1 MTTNPLEA
9 SEARP
14 PDFDERTLRS
24 LLTEVY
30 GMSGRL
36 TPLLGERDQNTRVDL
51 DTGQCFVLKIAGVVE
66 DPVVTDCQVQVLL
79 HLEENGCPVAVPRVR
94 RTVAGEPSTEILR
107 GSDRHIARL
116 VTYVPGVQMSEV
128 SLSADIAWSFGR
140 KLAQLGESLRGFRH
154 AGDHQVLP
162 WDMQRLLQL
171 RPILHHIDDTEVQQL
186 ASAVMGDFEKRVLPA
201 FSGLRKQLIHS
212 DANPENVLLDTDENG
227 VTGFIDFGDMLR
239 APLVVD
245 VAVAASYLRAFEGDA
260 LQFILPFVAGYHSVT
275 NLDAPEIELLFDL
288 IRARLVTS
296 LSMLHWR
303 LSVRS
308 EDDAYRQSTLSQES
322 GAQVFLA
329 RLDDV
334 GRKAFDQA
342 LREAV

>member
-9 SEARP
+9 SDARP
-14 PDFDERTLRS
+14 PAIDEPTLRK
-24 LLTEVY
+24 LLAEDYAV
-30 GMSGRL
+30 SGQL
-36 TPLLGERDQNTRVDL
+36 TPLLGERDQNVRVDS

-79 HLEENGCPVAVPRVR
+79 HLEQNGCPVAVPSVR
-94 RTVAGEPSTEILR
+94 RTVAGEPSTEIIR

-116 VTYVPGVQMSEV
+116 VTWVAGVQMSEV
-128 SLSADIAWSFGR
+128 SLSADIAWSFGQ

-154 AGDHQVLP
+154 AGEHQVLS

-171 RPILHHIDDTEVQQL
+171 RPILHHIDDTKARQL
-186 ASAVMGDFEKRVLPA
+186 ASTVLDDFEMRALPA
-201 FSGLRKQLIHS
+201 FPGLRQQLIHS
-212 DANPENVLLDTDENG
+212 DANRENVLLDADQNG

-260 LQFILPFVAGYHSVT
+260 LQFILPFVAGYHSVR
-275 NLDAPEIELLFDL
+275 NLETPEFELLFDL
-288 IRARLVTS
+288 IRARLATTV
-296 LSMLHWR
+296 SMLYWR
-303 LSVRS
+303 LSARG

-329 RLDDV
+329 RLDDI
-334 GRKAFDQA
+334 GRKAFNQA

>member
-1 MTTNPLEA
+1 
-9 SEARP
+9 
-14 PDFDERTLRS
+14 
-24 LLTEVY
+24 
-30 GMSGRL
+30 
-36 TPLLGERDQNTRVDL
+36 
-51 DTGQCFVLKIAGVVE
+51 
-66 DPVVTDCQVQVLL
+66 
-79 HLEENGCPVAVPRVR
+79 
-94 RTVAGEPSTEILR
+94 
-107 GSDRHIARL
+107 
-116 VTYVPGVQMSEV
+116 
-128 SLSADIAWSFGR
+128 
-140 KLAQLGESLRGFRH
+140 
-154 AGDHQVLP
+154 
-162 WDMQRLLQL
+162 LQL

-186 ASAVMGDFEKRVLPA
+186 ASAVLDDFEKRVLPA
-201 FSGLRKQLIHS
+201 FPGLRKQLIHS
-212 DANPENVLLDTDENG
+212 DANPENVLLDTDEIG

>member
-14 PDFDERTLRS
+14 PAIDEPTLRK
-24 LLTEVY
+24 LLAEVY
-30 GMSGRL
+30 GVSGQL
-36 TPLLGERDQNTRVDL
+36 TPLLGERDQNVRVDS

-66 DPVVTDCQVQVLL
+66 DPAVTDCQVQVLL
-79 HLEENGCPVAVPRVR
+79 HLEQNGCPVAVPSVR
-94 RTVAGEPSTEILR
+94 RTVAGEPSTEIIR

-116 VTYVPGVQMSEV
+116 VTWVAGVQMSEV
-128 SLSADIAWSFGR
+128 SLTHGITRSFGQ
-140 KLAQLGESLRGFRH
+140 KLAQLGKSLCGFRH
-154 AGDHQVLP
+154 AGDHQVLS

-171 RPILHHIDDTEVQQL
+171 RPILHHIDDTEVRQL
-186 ASAVMGDFEKRVLPA
+186 ASAVLDDFEKRVLPV
-201 FSGLRKQLIHS
+201 FPGLRKQLIHS
-212 DANPENVLLDTDENG
+212 DANPKNVLLDTDENG

-303 LSVRS
+303 LSARS

-334 GRKAFDQA
+334 GRKAFNQA